1 MSSRHSRLA
10 GRQRAIPK
18 IPAQAESC
26 LPPARLALPSEPA
39 SGHKTEHSRP
49 RWCHCQPRPSL
60 PPSLRRNGAGAGR
73 GGTAAKG
80 EVAAEN
86 TGNKKQKNPGRAC
99 GGRSRPS
106 VDARP
111 IPHAV
116 LGAGEKSVRGS
127 GCRRQPDTLEGR
139 AVAAEGGLSSRTFR
153 QDRNVLDLPRPGGSP
168 RPAPG
173 GPRAPV
179 KGPGWVRTALTTYLH
194 AISIHVNLGSRVWP
208 ARPVQEAS
216 TKEPRWQ

>member
-60 PPSLRRNGAGAGR
+60 PPSLRRDGAGAGR

-106 VDARP
+106 VDTRP

-127 GCRRQPDTLEGR
+127 WLQTTTRHPGRQ
-139 AVAAEGGLSSRTFR
+139 SSR
-153 QDRNVLDLPRPGGSP
+153 GG
-168 RPAPG
+168 G
-173 GPRAPV
+173 
-179 KGPGWVRTALTTYLH
+179 
-194 AISIHVNLGSRVWP
+194 
-208 ARPVQEAS
+208 RPVQQDLPPGQECSRPAMS
-216 TKEPRWQ
+216 RWPSPTGPRWTESTCKGTGVGQDCADHLSPCHFDSCKPRESRVAGGHQACQARPGSEH